1 VIGGRARAVN
11 AAKVARNL
19 RFFVVLGAALLA
31 AVLVAGR
38 AEAQVGDAA
47 NAPSDCCV
55 GRFLTPIEA
64 MAGLVPAPSPAN
76 APWLPRI
83 EQRGRELALRFG
95 NANGP
100 ARLDVLVATIADPID
115 SGLGY
120 QYETSLQTL
129 RRGVE
134 HAVDRES
141 LYRDRS
147 FLPWD
152 DRDLPDDQQKQ
163 AAGCRVALPGIMLFR
178 GGADPTPHLLAVL
191 LVGESPTSGLRQAA
205 LLNALAIARA
215 LAPELARPEATL
227 RLVGPTFS
235 GSAQS
240 LHHALRAFALA
251 AGEPLHFRVRSGT
264 ATGADLPAWLG
275 TAAAPLPLAPGSD
288 VRFDAT
294 TVPEADAECAY
305 FHFLRRRL
313 GVPLEH
319 DGVPRD
325 HGVPLARVAT
335 LVESGT
341 EFGATPL
348 SENAPRCAFRASSAF
363 AFPFHVS
370 ALRDAYEDL
379 DQRAGAKPDGSIAR
393 ATSLDASLRE
403 PRVALD
409 TEAPPSPKTQTAVDL
424 TLSNVLERLVT
435 REVRY
440 LGIHATD
447 VGDAIFLARKIRDVA
462 PDVRLAFFD
471 ADTLLLHGAFER
483 ELLGSLVVSP
493 YPFLGLSELSTDDGT
508 PMLLP
513 RFDGF
518 ENGAAEGLFN
528 AVVATRAEAAHAAKP
543 LERLREYTLGS
554 QTPLPV
560 WIATVGRGTLVPNGA
575 GATPDCA
582 HRLFGTPDANPAA
595 TLCSAP
601 LKAAEA
607 RRDAFRR
614 AEASELRPYPRATL
628 PNAWFF
634 LYVLIAFGLFV
645 DVTRQ
650 NLQERKLET
659 NAVLVRG
666 KPIQDQTLDLAIGRT
681 KWRLY
686 ATIRSFLFV
695 LALAYMG
702 SLHVV
707 WFVALGALR
716 PNAWSAAPANLLF
729 QLGVVLVS
737 SWLLGVAV
745 LLSAQAA
752 ARFLRDYR
760 AFGRWAGENL
770 WPRLRDVAESL
781 RTPDSEGREPETQQQ
796 PERASAPPSR
806 GSLRDRISLTLGV
819 ARPVGRLES
828 AHISFAQLRLLVTIA
843 LTLASGFTALLFA
856 DTWNWVDGP
865 RTSRLVLMA
874 FRDVRLASGVCPST
888 PALLCLGCV
897 YLWAVGRM
905 ARLTLAHSVSRASPP
920 DGEADLV
927 STPLRVILFPGY
939 ARGKT
944 PDGGF
949 TEVERDVLNAIWRPV
964 TGNVYPMTALGIL
977 TFPVVVFWLEP
988 LSTLE
993 SSWGSWLL
1001 RGGLW
1006 LSVSLLGVTLV
1017 QLVQFWLALQ
1027 RLLRRTLEHPLG
1039 TAFDGVPSF
1048 ARDSLDHQLSRT
1060 PAEML
1065 RWAACARLYAE
1076 LVRER
1081 KRLGKL
1087 PFACDDATLA
1097 LRESLLLEL
1106 RNAALAGKPSLA
1118 LSTDPHVN
1126 GGSTPPPHPQKER
1139 ADAEVALAQ
1148 GVILAASSVM
1158 QVVEEAAACDAEPS
1172 AAVAKWLESARVF
1185 AATVV
1190 TLLIHRHVRQFRHFM
1205 QVTTGSTLLL
1215 LFAVTSYPFEPY
1227 RMLLTFSWLV
1237 VLSVVALSI
1246 WVFVELDRNTL
1257 MSHVNGTRPGE
1268 VTLNW
1273 ALFVRVLSFG
1283 AVPLLSVAAAQY
1295 PQIATLV
1302 FRTLSPLS
1310 GLLH

>member
-1 VIGGRARAVN
+1 VIGGHARI
-11 AAKVARNL
+11 
-19 RFFVVLGAALLA
+19 F
-31 AVLVAGR
+31 LVFWSTLFASVFAAGR
-38 AEAQVGDAA
+38 AGAEDGAA
-47 NAPSDCCV
+47 NTPSDFCA
-55 GRFLTPIEA
+55 GRLLTPIEA
-64 MAGLVPAPSPAN
+64 MAGAVPAPSPPN
-76 APWLPRI
+76 AAWLPRI
-83 EQRGRELALRFG
+83 EQSGRELAQRFG
-95 NANGP
+95 NASAP
-100 ARLDVLVATIADPID
+100 ARLDVLVATIADPMD

-120 QYETSLQTL
+120 QYETSLQAL
-129 RRGVE
+129 RRGIE
-134 HAVDRES
+134 HSVDSES

-163 AAGCRVALPGIMLFR
+163 AVGCRAALPGIMLFR

-191 LVGESPTSGLRQAA
+191 LVGESPTSGMRQAA
-205 LLNALAIARA
+205 LENALRIARA
-215 LAPELARPEATL
+215 LAPELARPDATL
-227 RLVGPTFS
+227 RVVGPTFS

-240 LHHALRAFALA
+240 LHQALRAFALE
-251 AGEPLHFRVRSGT
+251 AGGPVHFRVRSGT
-264 ATGADLPAWLG
+264 ATGSDVPAWLG
-275 TAAAPLPLAPGSD
+275 TSAAPLPLAPGSD
-288 VRFDAT
+288 VAFDAT
-294 TVPEADAECAY
+294 TVPEEDAECAY

-313 GVPLEH
+313 DVALEH

-325 HGVPLARVAT
+325 SGVPLARVAT
-335 LVESGT
+335 LAESGT

-348 SENAPRCAFRASSAF
+348 SEHAPRCAFRASSAF

-370 ALRDAYEDL
+370 ALRDAYENL
-379 DQRAGAKPDGSIAR
+379 DQRAVSKADGSIAR
-393 ATSLDASLRE
+393 ATSLDPSLRE
-403 PRVALD
+403 TRVALD
-409 TEAPPSPKTQTAVDL
+409 TEAPPSPKTQTAEDL
-424 TLSNVLERLVT
+424 TFANVLERLVT

-471 ADTLLLHGAFER
+471 ADTLLLHSAFER
-483 ELLGSLVVSP
+483 ELLGSLVVSA
-493 YPFLGLSELSTDDGT
+493 YPFLGLSELSTEEDGAPT
-508 PMLLP
+508 LLP

-528 AVVATRAEAAHAAKP
+528 AVVAQRAEAARVAKP
-543 LERLREYTLGS
+543 RERLREYTLGS

-560 WIATVGRGTLVPNGA
+560 WIATIGRGALVPNAA
-575 GATPDCA
+575 GATPDCT

-595 TLCSAP
+595 TLCAAP
-601 LKAAEA
+601 ARASEAA
-607 RRDAFRR
+607 RDAFRR
-614 AEASELRPYPRATL
+614 GQTSELRPYPRATL

-634 LYVLIAFGLFV
+634 LYVMIAFGLFV

-659 NAVLVRG
+659 NAVLARG
-666 KPIQDQTLDLAIGRT
+666 KPIKDQTLDLAIGRT

-707 WFVALGALR
+707 WFVALGAFR
-716 PNAWSAAPANLLF
+716 PNAWSMAPANLLF
-729 QLGVVLVS
+729 QLAVVLVS
-737 SWLLGVAV
+737 IWLLGVAL
-745 LLSAQAA
+745 LLSTQAA
-752 ARFLRDYR
+752 GRFWRDYR
-760 AFGRWAGENL
+760 AFGHWAGENL

-781 RTPDSEGREPETQQQ
+781 RTPDSEGREPSTEPE
-796 PERASAPPSR
+796 PERGSTPPSR

-819 ARPVGRLES
+819 ARPVGRLAS

-843 LTLASGFTALLFA
+843 LTLALGFTLLLFA
-856 DTWNWVDGP
+856 DTWSWVDGP

-897 YLWAVGRM
+897 YVWAVGRM
-905 ARLTLAHSVSRASPP
+905 ARLTLAHSISRASPP

-939 ARGKT
+939 AQRKT

-993 SSWGSWLL
+993 SAWGSWLL

-1039 TAFDGVPSF
+1039 SAFDGVPSF
-1048 ARDSLDHQLSRT
+1048 ARDSVDHQLSRT

-1065 RWAACARLYAE
+1065 RWAACARQYVE
-1076 LVRER
+1076 LSRER
-1081 KRLGKL
+1081 KRLGKF
-1087 PFACDDATLA
+1087 PFACDESMLSV
-1097 LRESLLLEL
+1097 RESLLLEL
-1106 RNAALAGKPSLA
+1106 RTAALAGKPSLA
-1118 LSTDPHVN
+1118 LSTDPHTS

-1148 GVILAASSVM
+1148 GVILAASGAM
-1158 QVVEEAAACDAEPS
+1158 QVVETAAACEAELPV
-1172 AAVAKWLESARVF
+1172 AVAKWLESARVF

-1257 MSHVNGTRPGE
+1257 MSHVSGTRPGE

-1295 PQIATLV
+1295 PQIATFV

>member
-1 VIGGRARAVN
+1 MIGGRARAVN
-11 AAKVARNL
+11 GARAAKSV
-19 RFFVVLGAALLA
+19 RFLVGLGCALLA
-31 AVLVAGR
+31 IVLGTGR
-38 AEAQVGDAA
+38 ACAQET
-47 NAPSDCCV
+47 APSDFCV
-55 GRFLTPIEA
+55 ARFLTPIEA
-64 MAGLVPAPSPAN
+64 MAGVVSAPSPAN

-83 EQRGRELALRFG
+83 EQRGRELASRFG
-95 NANGP
+95 NATMP
-100 ARLDVLVATIADPID
+100 ARVDVLVATIADPID

-129 RRGVE
+129 QRGVE

-163 AAGCRVALPGIMLFR
+163 AAGCRVAMPGIMLFR
-178 GGADPTPHLLAVL
+178 GGADPTPHLFAVL

-205 LLNALAIARA
+205 LRNALAVARA
-215 LAPELARPEATL
+215 LAPELARPGATL
-227 RLVGPTFS
+227 RIVGPTFS

-240 LHHALRAFALA
+240 LEHALRAFALE
-251 AGEPLHFRVRSGT
+251 AGQAVHFRVRSGT
-264 ATGADLPAWLG
+264 ATGSDLPAWLG
-275 TAAAPLPLAPGSD
+275 TAAAPRPLAPGSD
-288 VRFDAT
+288 VLFDAT
-294 TVPEADAECAY
+294 TAPEADAECAY

-325 HGVPLARVAT
+325 HAVPLARVAT
-335 LVESGT
+335 LAESGT

-348 SENAPRCAFRASSAF
+348 SENAPRCAYRASSAF

-370 ALRDAYEDL
+370 ALRDAYESL
-379 DQRAGAKPDGSIAR
+379 DQRAGTKPDGSIAR
-393 ATSLDASLRE
+393 ATSLDPSLRE
-403 PRVALD
+403 SRVALD
-409 TEAPPSPKTQTAVDL
+409 TEAPPSPKTQTAEDL
-424 TLSNVLERLVT
+424 ALSNVLERLVT

-471 ADTLLLHGAFER
+471 ADTLLLHSAFER

-508 PMLLP
+508 PTLLP
-513 RFDGF
+513 RFDAF

-528 AVVATRAEAAHAAKP
+528 AVVAQRAEAARVPKP
-543 LERLREYTLGS
+543 LERLREYRLGS

-560 WIATVGRGTLVPNGA
+560 WIATIGRGTLVPNGA

-582 HRLFGTPDANPAA
+582 HRLFGTPAANPAA
-595 TLCSAP
+595 TLCASPPRATE
-601 LKAAEA
+601 AA
-607 RRDAFRR
+607 RDGFRR
-614 AEASELRPYPRATL
+614 AQASELRPYPRATL

-634 LYVLIAFGLFV
+634 LYVLAFGLFV

-650 NLQERKLET
+650 NLQERKLAT
-659 NAVLVRG
+659 NAVLVPG
-666 KPIQDQTLDLAIGRT
+666 KPSSDQTLDLAIGRT

-716 PNAWSAAPANLLF
+716 PNAWSAAPSNLLF
-729 QLGVVLVS
+729 QLAVVLVS
-737 SWLLGVAV
+737 IWLLGVAV
-745 LLSAQAA
+745 LLSVQAA

-760 AFGRWAGENL
+760 AFAQWAGENL

-781 RTPDSEGREPETQQQ
+781 RTPDSEGRERAVALEEEPEH
-796 PERASAPPSR
+796 ASLPPSR

-819 ARPVGRLES
+819 ARPVGRLAS
-828 AHISFAQLRLLVTIA
+828 AHISFAQLRMLVTMA
-843 LTLASGFTALLFA
+843 LTLACGFTALLFA

-897 YLWAVGRM
+897 YVWAVGRM

-939 ARGKT
+939 AQGKT

-949 TEVERDVLNAIWRPV
+949 TEIERDVLNAIWRPV
-964 TGNVYPMTALGIL
+964 TGSVYPMTALGIL
-977 TFPVVVFWLEP
+977 TFPVVVVWLEP

-993 SSWGSWLL
+993 STWGSWLL
-1001 RGGLW
+1001 RCGLW

-1048 ARDSLDHQLSRT
+1048 ARDSVDHQLSRT
-1060 PAEML
+1060 PAEVL
-1065 RWAACARLYAE
+1065 RWAACARQYVE
-1076 LVRER
+1076 LARER
-1081 KRLGKL
+1081 RRLDEL
-1087 PFACDDATLA
+1087 PFACDDATLSA
-1097 LRESLLLEL
+1097 RASLLLEL
-1106 RNAALAGKPSLA
+1106 RNAALAGKPSA
-1118 LSTDPHVN
+1118 AFSSEPHAN

-1139 ADAEVALAQ
+1139 ADAEVALTQ
-1148 GVILAASSVM
+1148 GVIVAASGAM
-1158 QVVEEAAACDAEPS
+1158 QVVDAAAVCDAELP

-1295 PQIATLV
+1295 PQIATFV

>member
-1 VIGGRARAVN
+1 MGGV
-11 AAKVARNL
+11 
-19 RFFVVLGAALLA
+19 
-31 AVLVAGR
+31 
-38 AEAQVGDAA
+38 
-47 NAPSDCCV
+47 
-55 GRFLTPIEA
+55 
-64 MAGLVPAPSPAN
+64 VPAPVAPN
-76 APWLPRI
+76 ASWLARV
-83 EQRGRELALRFG
+83 ERAGRELAARFG
-95 NANGP
+95 DPNAP
-100 ARLDVLVATIADPID
+100 ARVDVLVATIADPID

-120 QYETSLQTL
+120 QFETSLQAL
-129 RRGVE
+129 LRGVE

-141 LYRDRS
+141 LFRDRS
-147 FLPWD
+147 YLPWD

-163 AAGCRVALPGIMLFR
+163 SAGCRIAMPGVVLFR
-178 GGADPTPHLLAVL
+178 GGADPTPHLSAVL
-191 LVGESPTSGLRQAA
+191 LVGESPTSGVRQAA
-205 LLNALAIARA
+205 LDNALRIARV
-215 LAPELARPEATL
+215 LAPELASAGATV
-227 RLVGPTFS
+227 RVVGPTFS

-240 LHHALRAFALA
+240 LSRALRSFAVE
-251 AGEPLHFRVRSGT
+251 AGTALHFRVRSGT
-264 ATGADLPAWLG
+264 ATGSDLPAWLG
-275 TAAAPLPLAPGSD
+275 TDAAPLALANGGEIT
-288 VRFDAT
+288 FDAT
-294 TVPEADAECAY
+294 TVPEEDAECAY

-313 GVPLEH
+313 DVPVEH

-325 HGVPLARVAT
+325 SGVPLARVAT
-335 LVESGT
+335 LAESGT

-348 SENAPRCAFRASSAF
+348 ADDAPRCAFRASSAF

-370 ALRDAYEDL
+370 ALRDAYESL
-379 DQRAGAKPDGSIAR
+379 DQHAAGKSDPSIAR
-393 ATSLDASLRE
+393 ATSLDPSLRE
-403 PRVALD
+403 TRTALD
-409 TEAPPSPKTQTAVDL
+409 TEAPPSPKTQTAEDL
-424 TLSNVLERLVT
+424 AFQNVLERLVT

-471 ADTLLLHGAFER
+471 ADTLLLHSAFQR

-493 YPFLGLSELSTDDGT
+493 YPFLGLSELSTPDDGAPT
-508 PMLLP
+508 LLP

-518 ENGAAEGLFN
+518 ENSAAEGLYN
-528 AVVATRAEAAHAAKP
+528 AVVAERAEARHVAKP
-543 LERLREYTLGS
+543 VERLREYTLGS

-560 WIATVGRGTLVPNGA
+560 WIAAIGRGTLVPNGA
-575 GATPDCA
+575 GATPDCGR
-582 HRLFGTPDANPAA
+582 RLFGTPDANPAA
-595 TLCSAP
+595 TLCAAP
-601 LKAAEA
+601 PKAAEA
-607 RRDAFRR
+607 ARDAFRR
-614 AEASELRPYPRATL
+614 AQATELRPYPRATL

-650 NLQERKLET
+650 NLQERKLAN

-666 KPIQDQTLDLAIGRT
+666 KPTKDQTLDLAIGRT
-681 KWRLY
+681 KWRFY
-686 ATIRSFLFV
+686 ATIRSFLFA

-729 QLGVVLVS
+729 QLAVVLVS
-737 SWLLGVAV
+737 ILLVAIAV
-745 LLSAQAA
+745 LLSWQAA
-752 ARFLRDYR
+752 ARFFHDYR
-760 AFGRWAGENL
+760 AFAHWGGENL
-770 WPRLRDVAESL
+770 WPRLRDVADSL
-781 RTPDSEGREPETQQQ
+781 RATDSEGRERDSTNDAGAD
-796 PERASAPPSR
+796 RDSTPPSSR
-806 GSLRDRISLTLGV
+806 PSLRDRISLTLGV
-819 ARPVGRLES
+819 ARPVGRLAS
-828 AHISFAQLRLLVTIA
+828 AHISFAQLRLLVSIA
-843 LTLASGFTALLFA
+843 SVLAVGFTLLLFA

-897 YLWAVGRM
+897 YVWAVGRM
-905 ARLTLAHSVSRASPP
+905 ARLTLAHSMSRVSPP

-927 STPLRVILFPGY
+927 STPLRVILFPRY
-939 ARGKT
+939 ASGKT

-993 SSWGSWLL
+993 SAWGSWLL

-1006 LSVSLLGVTLV
+1006 LSVSLIGVTLV
-1017 QLVQFWLALQ
+1017 QLVQFWLAL
-1027 RLLRRTLEHPLG
+1027 RHLLRRTLEHPIG
-1039 TAFDGVPSF
+1039 PAFDGVPSF
-1048 ARDSLDHQLSRT
+1048 ARDSVDHQLSRT
-1060 PAEML
+1060 PAENL
-1065 RWAACARLYAE
+1065 RWAACARLYLE
-1076 LVRER
+1076 LVHAQ
-1081 KRLGKL
+1081 KLLGQL
-1087 PFACDDATLA
+1087 PFACDDTSLAMRATL
-1097 LRESLLLEL
+1097 LGEL
-1106 RNAALAGKPSLA
+1106 RTAALAGKPSLA
-1118 LSTDPHVN
+1118 LSTDPHRT

-1139 ADAEVALAQ
+1139 ADAEVALTQA
-1148 GVILAASSVM
+1148 VIVAASGVM
-1158 QVVEEAAACDAEPS
+1158 QVVEAAWAYDGELAPN
-1172 AAVAKWLESARVF
+1172 VAKWLESARTFV
-1185 AATVV
+1185 ATVL

-1257 MSHVNGTRPGE
+1257 MSHVSGTHPGE

-1273 ALFVRVLSFG
+1273 AFVVRVVGFG
-1283 AVPLLSVAAAQY
+1283 AVPVLSVAAAQY
-1295 PQIATLV
+1295 PQIATFV
-1302 FRTLSPLS
+1302 FQTLSPLS